1 MVLFSGFSNNKSL
14 EERELLQKLNK
25 IEEKIDFNYNVLNK
39 HLVRMMAYGVKV
51 KEGYVDGIRQAVEC
65 TDKNKGN
72 MSKKS
77 NHLLELVMFDI
88 AYVISNCDYEYSS
101 DEKKYLNIILN
112 RYDEDDRELLKLR
125 TQFLDSILEKGID
138 EVKSF
143 VTNLSKSLKNKIDDD
158 MKDAYLALFKEVIML
173 DENVHNNEKVLY
185 QMLCEQWG
193 RQSGL

>member
-1 MVLFSGFSNNKSL
+1 
-14 EERELLQKLNK
+14 
-25 IEEKIDFNYNVLNK
+25 
-39 HLVRMMAYGVKV
+39 
-51 KEGYVDGIRQAVEC
+51 
-65 TDKNKGN
+65 
-72 MSKKS
+72 MSEKS

-101 DEKKYLNIILN
+101 DEKKYLDIILD
-112 RYDEDDRELLKLR
+112 RYDDDDKELLKLR

-173 DENVHNNEKVLY
+173 DENVHDNEQVLY
-185 QMLCEQWG
+185 QLLCDQWG
-193 RQSGL
+193 RESGL

>member
-1 MVLFSGFSNNKSL
+1 
-14 EERELLQKLNK
+14 
-25 IEEKIDFNYNVLNK
+25 
-39 HLVRMMAYGVKV
+39 
-51 KEGYVDGIRQAVEC
+51 
-65 TDKNKGN
+65 
-72 MSKKS
+72 MSEKS

-101 DEKKYLNIILN
+101 YEKKYLDIILD
-112 RYDEDDRELLKLR
+112 RYDKDDKELLKLR

-173 DENVHNNEKVLY
+173 DENVHDNERVLY
-185 QMLCEQWG
+185 QLLCDQWG
-193 RQSGL
+193 RESGL

>member
-1 MVLFSGFSNNKSL
+1 
-14 EERELLQKLNK
+14 
-25 IEEKIDFNYNVLNK
+25 
-39 HLVRMMAYGVKV
+39 
-51 KEGYVDGIRQAVEC
+51 
-65 TDKNKGN
+65 
-72 MSKKS
+72 MSEKS

-101 DEKKYLNIILN
+101 DERKYLDMILE
-112 RYDEDDRELLKLR
+112 RYDDDDKELLKLR

-173 DENVHNNEKVLY
+173 DENVHDNERILY
-185 QMLCEQWG
+185 QLLCDQWG
-193 RQSGL
+193 RESGL

>member
-1 MVLFSGFSNNKSL
+1 
-14 EERELLQKLNK
+14 
-25 IEEKIDFNYNVLNK
+25 
-39 HLVRMMAYGVKV
+39 
-51 KEGYVDGIRQAVEC
+51 
-65 TDKNKGN
+65 

-101 DEKKYLNIILN
+101 DEKKYLDIILD
-112 RYDEDDRELLKLR
+112 RYDEDDKDLLKLR

-143 VTNLSKSLKNKIDDD
+143 VTNLSKSLKNKIDDN

-173 DENVHNNEKVLY
+173 DENVHDNERVLY
-185 QMLCEQWG
+185 RLLCGQWD

>member
-1 MVLFSGFSNNKSL
+1 
-14 EERELLQKLNK
+14 
-25 IEEKIDFNYNVLNK
+25 
-39 HLVRMMAYGVKV
+39 
-51 KEGYVDGIRQAVEC
+51 
-65 TDKNKGN
+65 

-143 VTNLSKSLKNKIDDD
+143 VTNLSKSLENKIDDD

>member
-1 MVLFSGFSNNKSL
+1 
-14 EERELLQKLNK
+14 
-25 IEEKIDFNYNVLNK
+25 
-39 HLVRMMAYGVKV
+39 
-51 KEGYVDGIRQAVEC
+51 
-65 TDKNKGN
+65 
-72 MSKKS
+72 MSEKS

-101 DEKKYLNIILN
+101 DEKKYLDIILD
-112 RYDEDDRELLKLR
+112 RYDDDDKELLNLR

-173 DENVHNNEKVLY
+173 DENVHDNERVLY
-185 QMLCEQWG
+185 QLLCDQWG
-193 RQSGL
+193 RESGL

>member
-1 MVLFSGFSNNKSL
+1 
-14 EERELLQKLNK
+14 
-25 IEEKIDFNYNVLNK
+25 
-39 HLVRMMAYGVKV
+39 
-51 KEGYVDGIRQAVEC
+51 
-65 TDKNKGN
+65 
-72 MSKKS
+72 MSEKS

-101 DEKKYLNIILN
+101 DEKKYLDIILD
-112 RYDEDDRELLKLR
+112 RYDEDDKDLLKLR

-143 VTNLSKSLKNKIDDD
+143 VTNLSKSLKNKIDDN

-173 DENVHNNEKVLY
+173 DENVHDNERVLY
-185 QMLCEQWG
+185 RLLCGQWD